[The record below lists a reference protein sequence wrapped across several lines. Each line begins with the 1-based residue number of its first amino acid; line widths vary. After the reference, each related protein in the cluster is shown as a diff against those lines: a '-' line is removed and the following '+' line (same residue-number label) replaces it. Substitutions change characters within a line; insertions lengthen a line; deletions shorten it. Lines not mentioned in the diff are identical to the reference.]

1 MRRLATT
8 GDEKC
13 GLIALT
19 AAILSLAGIVVIQSL
34 THPGR
39 AKDGQGPSSEA
50 LLPPLVFI
58 HGIKGS
64 ILSRRN
70 GFRAW
75 ITFRQ
80 ALGLASADLRLPLR
94 WDGEVQQRDE
104 LVVEGPIETVAWR
117 DIYGRFL
124 DWASGSGRAFYTFA
138 YDWRRDNLETVD
150 QFTAVLVEISKR
162 HRRAKV
168 QVVAHSMGGLVSFV
182 ALNRAPNLFHSLLFA
197 GTPFGSSISFL
208 EDMHAGTAAGLNGRI
223 LSPQILFTF
232 VSPYCFFPSDPNTSG
247 LVKQNGE
254 TIRHNWYSAD
264 DWERQQ
270 LGIFSTSGSSS
281 VTEEQREHLCRALGR
296 ASEFRSLLVCRQELQ
311 YPPIAVL
318 ARDRYPTLRTLV
330 KGGPSSIGGWD
341 FQTGHREPADGR
353 VGFSKAVPPQ
363 GVPYTK
369 HTTPQQHGDLLQD
382 TSQVETILAQL
393 LHL

>member
-1 MRRLATT
+1 MAR
-8 GDEKC
+8 

-39 AKDGQGPSSEA
+39 AQDGQGPSSEA

-70 GFRAW
+70 GLRAW

-94 WDGEVQQRDE
+94 WDGEVQRRDE

-150 QFTAVLVEISKR
+150 QFTAFLVEISKR

-182 ALNRAPNLFHSLLFA
+182 ALNRSK
-197 GTPFGSSISFL
+197 SV
-208 EDMHAGTAAGLNGRI
+208 
-223 LSPQILFTF
+223 PQPALRRR
-232 VSPYCFFPSDPNTSG
+232 
-247 LVKQNGE
+247 
-254 TIRHNWYSAD
+254 TIRLLSQFPGGHARRHCSRS
-264 DWERQQ
+264 ERAYPESPD
-270 LGIFSTSGSSS
+270 L
-281 VTEEQREHLCRALGR
+281 VHLCF
-296 ASEFRSLLVCRQELQ
+296 SVLLLPV
-311 YPPIAVL
+311 
-318 ARDRYPTLRTLV
+318 
-330 KGGPSSIGGWD
+330 
-341 FQTGHREPADGR
+341 
-353 VGFSKAVPPQ
+353 
-363 GVPYTK
+363 
-369 HTTPQQHGDLLQD
+369 
-382 TSQVETILAQL
+382 
-393 LHL
+393 